1 MKQLK
6 GQDFLGKKYQMVVQA
21 NQLRFLILNS
31 FDACTDNIR
40 QTKNLCRSHCD
51 HWIFLIQQ
59 INKIFSDLDN
69 QAITDLPNKCEKWQK
84 EAKEFINN
92 NEFKH
97 GLGREYAEQTWGRY
111 FNSRL
116 DCYIEDEKN
125 TLLKKHEARNQ
136 RIAARLIKNDINTI
150 NVETANII
158 WGNDFETKFLVDNLI
173 VTLKVIFAGGY
184 NIQREHYRTLCN
196 VKKINK

>member
-1 MKQLK
+1 M
-6 GQDFLGKKYQMVVQA
+6 
-21 NQLRFLILNS
+21 
-31 FDACTDNIR
+31 T
-40 QTKNLCRSHCD
+40 T
-51 HWIFLIQQ
+51 LIQQ

-97 GLGREYAEQTWGRY
+97 GH
-111 FNSRL
+111 
-116 DCYIEDEKN
+116 YIADEKN

>member
-1 MKQLK
+1 M
-6 GQDFLGKKYQMVVQA
+6 
-21 NQLRFLILNS
+21 
-31 FDACTDNIR
+31 T
-40 QTKNLCRSHCD
+40 T
-51 HWIFLIQQ
+51 LIQQ